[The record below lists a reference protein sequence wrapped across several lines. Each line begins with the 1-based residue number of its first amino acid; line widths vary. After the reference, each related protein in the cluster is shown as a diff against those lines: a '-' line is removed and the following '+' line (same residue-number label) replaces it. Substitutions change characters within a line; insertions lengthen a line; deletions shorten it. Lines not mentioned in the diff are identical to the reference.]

1 MVQGMSLP
9 SPKKLVQGAVRK
21 VAGIKQPKAPAAA
34 AAPAVPDPA
43 KTAPTIDY
51 AAQQAEQNMQRLRRR
66 RGVMANIFAGR
77 QTLG

>member
-1 MVQGMSLP
+1 MSLP
-9 SPKKLVQGAVRK
+9 SPKKFVQGAVRK
-21 VAGIKQPKAPAAA
+21 VAGIKNPKPAA
-34 AAPAVPDPA
+34 AAPAAAPAAPDPA
-43 KTAPTIDY
+43 KTAPTIDF